1 LSIARSRHTGCG
13 GAGAVCGQAGNAG
26 ACSSKRYFDPEA
38 RLCQDSFQK
47 ADRELGEQDVHGVPL
62 ISKDRVV
69 LEALKRL
76 VAETGG
82 WAAALA
88 IRLHYGGALL
98 EPHGRQ

>member
-1 LSIARSRHTGCG
+1 
-13 GAGAVCGQAGNAG
+13 
-26 ACSSKRYFDPEA
+26 
-38 RLCQDSFQK
+38 
-47 ADRELGEQDVHGVPL
+47 VPL